1 MATADEIVELMK
13 QTDKIGDDKSS
24 KRLLN
29 MYFKTKEIEDHFNV
43 PPEERLPAEAKVEP
57 IVTKEKKPVEVI
69 KPTVIEPIV
78 TEVPDIKTTPVV
90 TPVTSGFS
98 YDFNAFNEATKQT
111 GDNTVW
117 LEAPF
122 SNEAVP
128 KYAKLISDFGYGNN
142 LTAALLGNAAVE
154 NGGTFAS
161 TQLERGK
168 VKSKG
173 RGIWQ
178 YTNETQKAY
187 EKWLSENK
195 DVTDGGWAQIEFMKR
210 MLDGRI
216 KGKDGHPF
224 LGVGHLKEFKA
235 LTENPN
241 TTVSQYNDWILKV
254 PMNPSDKAKKE
265 SKSRR
270 LLFSNEF
277 LIMLQGRKK

>member
-1 MATADEIVELMK
+1 MATADELVELMK

-24 KRLLN
+24 QRLLN

-43 PPEERLPAEAKVEP
+43 PPEERLPAEAKIEP
-57 IVTKEKKPVEVI
+57 IITEEKKPIEVI

-78 TEVPDIKTTPVV
+78 TETPSTKTIPVV
-90 TPVTSGFS
+90 TPVASGFS

-128 KYAKLISDFGYGNN
+128 KYAKLISDFGYSNN
-142 LTAALLGNAAVE
+142 FTAALLGNGAVE
-154 NGGTFAS
+154 SGGSFAA

-210 MLDGRI
+210 LLDGRI
-216 KGKDGHPF
+216 KHPKHVKDAF
-224 LGVGHLKEFKA
+224 LGPGYIKDFKKMTA
-235 LTENPN
+235 NPN
-241 TTVSQYNDWILKV
+241 TTVKEYNDFILDV
-254 PMNPSDKAKKE
+254 VMRPEN
-265 SKSRR
+265 KSSRARR
-270 LLFSNEF
+270 LLYANLF
-277 LIMLQGRKK
+277 LKGLQK

>member
-1 MATADEIVELMK
+1 MATADEIIGLMRE
-13 QTDKIGDDKSS
+13 TDKIGDDKSS
-24 KRLLN
+24 QRLLN

-43 PPEERLPAEAKVEP
+43 PPEERLPAEAKIEP
-57 IVTKEKKPVEVI
+57 IITEEKKPVEVI

-128 KYAKLISDFGYGNN
+128 TYAKLISDFGYSNN
-142 LTAALLGNAAVE
+142 FTAALLGNGAVE
-154 NGGTFAS
+154 SGGSFAA

-178 YTNETQKAY
+178 YTDGTQRAY

-210 MLDGRI
+210 LLDGRI
-216 KGKDGHPF
+216 KGKDGNAF
-224 LGVGHLKEFKA
+224 LGAGYVKNFKKMTA
-235 LTENPN
+235 NPN
-241 TTVSQYNDWILKV
+241 TTVKEYNDFILDV
-254 PMNPSDKAKKE
+254 VMRPEN
-265 SKSRR
+265 KSTRARR
-270 LLFSNEF
+270 LLYANLF
-277 LIMLQGRKK
+277 LKGLQK

>member
-1 MATADEIVELMK
+1 MATADELVELMK

-24 KRLLN
+24 QRLLN

-43 PPEERLPAEAKVEP
+43 PPEERLPAEAKIEP
-57 IVTKEKKPVEVI
+57 IITEEKKPIEVI

-78 TEVPDIKTTPVV
+78 TETPSTKTIPVV
-90 TPVTSGFS
+90 TPVASGFS

-128 KYAKLISDFGYGNN
+128 KYAKLISDFGYSNN
-142 LTAALLGNAAVE
+142 FTAALLGNGAVE
-154 NGGTFAS
+154 SGGSFAA

-168 VKSKG
+168 VQSKG

-210 MLDGRI
+210 LLDGRI
-216 KGKDGHPF
+216 KHPKHVKDAF
-224 LGVGHLKEFKA
+224 LGPGYIKDFKKMTA
-235 LTENPN
+235 NPN
-241 TTVSQYNDWILKV
+241 TTVKEYNDFILDV
-254 PMNPSDKAKKE
+254 VMRPEN
-265 SKSRR
+265 KSSRARR
-270 LLFSNEF
+270 LLYANLF
-277 LIMLQGRKK
+277 LKGLQK

>member
-43 PPEERLPAEAKVEP
+43 PPEERLPAEAKIEP
-57 IVTKEKKPVEVI
+57 IITEEKKPVEVI

-128 KYAKLISDFGYGNN
+128 TYAKLISDFGYSNN
-142 LTAALLGNAAVE
+142 FTAALLGNGAVE
-154 NGGTFAS
+154 SGGSFAA

-178 YTNETQKAY
+178 YTDGTQRAY

-210 MLDGRI
+210 LLDGRI
-216 KGKDGHPF
+216 KGKDGNAF
-224 LGVGHLKEFKA
+224 LGAGYVKNFKKMTA
-235 LTENPN
+235 NPN
-241 TTVSQYNDWILKV
+241 TTVKEYNDFILDV
-254 PMNPSDKAKKE
+254 VMRPEN
-265 SKSRR
+265 KSTRARR
-270 LLFSNEF
+270 LLYANLF
-277 LIMLQGRKK
+277 LKGLQK

>member
-1 MATADEIVELMK
+1 MATADEIIGLMRE
-13 QTDKIGDDKSS
+13 TDKIGDDKSS
-24 KRLLN
+24 QRLLN

-43 PPEERLPAEAKVEP
+43 PPEERLPAEAKIEP
-57 IVTKEKKPVEVI
+57 IITEEKKPVEVI

-128 KYAKLISDFGYGNN
+128 TYAKLISDFGYSNN
-142 LTAALLGNAAVE
+142 FTAALLGNGAVE
-154 NGGTFAS
+154 SGGSFAA

-178 YTNETQKAY
+178 YTDGTQRAY
-187 EKWLSENK
+187 EKWLC
-195 DVTDGGWAQIEFMKR
+195 FFR
-210 MLDGRI
+210 CRLC
-216 KGKDGHPF
+216 
-224 LGVGHLKEFKA
+224 
-235 LTENPN
+235 
-241 TTVSQYNDWILKV
+241 
-254 PMNPSDKAKKE
+254 KK
-265 SKSRR
+265 
-270 LLFSNEF
+270 L
-277 LIMLQGRKK
+277 

>member
-1 MATADEIVELMK
+1 MATADEIIGLMRE
-13 QTDKIGDDKSS
+13 TDKIGDDKSS
-24 KRLLN
+24 QRLLN

-117 LEAPF
+117 LKAPF

-128 KYAKLISDFGYGNN
+128 MYAKLISDFGYNN
-142 LTAALLGNAAVE
+142 NFTAALLGNGAVE
-154 NGGTFAS
+154 SGGSFAA

-178 YTNETQKAY
+178 YTDGTQRAY

-210 MLDGRI
+210 LLDGRI
-216 KGKDGHPF
+216 KGKDGNAF
-224 LGVGHLKEFKA
+224 LGAGYVKNFKKMTA
-235 LTENPN
+235 NPN
-241 TTVSQYNDWILKV
+241 TTVKEYNDFILDV
-254 PMNPSDKAKKE
+254 VMRPEN
-265 SKSRR
+265 KSTRARR
-270 LLFSNEF
+270 LLYANLF
-277 LIMLQGRKK
+277 LKGLQK